1 MLKLVPNLE
10 GERRWFGDRKMKSR
24 EKFTPQ
30 CVRNRKGP
38 KDSLDGS
45 SIVVKDEEDSVE
57 RVVRNVGTMLPSCP
71 LALRVQLVSL
81 NGSSTSLITILFS

>member
-1 MLKLVPNLE
+1 MK
-10 GERRWFGDRKMKSR
+10 KMKSR

-30 CVRNRKGP
+30 CLRNMKGP

-45 SIVVKDEEDSVE
+45 SIVVKDEEDRVE
-57 RVVRNVGTMLPSCP
+57 RVVRNSGTMLPSCP

-81 NGSSTSLITILFS
+81 NGSSICFIANFMN